1 MSAQPVDRASLEG
14 VTAFTAASSAAT
26 LARQQ
31 RDLNECVELMRG
43 GSKTFFAASRLLPA
57 RMRSASIALYAFC
70 RVADDLVDNCA
81 AEGRS
86 VQQSLLQLK
95 ERLDAVYAGQPQAFV
110 EDRALAAVVHQY
122 QLPRPLLDALLEG
135 FAWDAEARVYETLED
150 VQAYGARV
158 AGSVGAMMC
167 WLMGVRSADA
177 LARACELGVA
187 MQLTNIARDVGED
200 ARNARLYL
208 PRQWLREAG
217 VDVEL
222 WLQGPVATPAVKN
235 VIERLLLEADR
246 LYLQSTEGIAALPRD
261 CRAAILAARLIYA
274 EIGEQLRRDGLDAV
288 QHRAV
293 VSTSRK
299 LSLLASAWLQST
311 WFSKNIQPGLKE
323 SRHPEP
329 NKNRDPEH
337 QDSRHPRHQD
347 SCHPELQDSR
357 HPGLQ
362 ESRHPGLDPGSIP
375 LAATAYLVQH
385 CTHAAQ
391 ALAEAAEHAVTT
403 GVAILPRRP
412 LGERAEWV
420 LELFERQEAL
430 RRARRPVR
438 GLRVSSH

>member
-1 MSAQPVDRASLEG
+1 MSAQPLDIASLQ
-14 VTAFTAASSAAT
+14 VATAPTAALTASAAAT

-31 RDLNECVELMRG
+31 RDLKECVELMRG

-86 VQQSLLQLK
+86 VQQSLVQLK

-122 QLPRPLLDALLEG
+122 HLPRPLLDALLEG
-135 FAWDAEARVYETLED
+135 FAWDAEARTYETLED

-208 PRQWLREAG
+208 PRQWLRESG

-222 WLQGPVATPAVKN
+222 WLQGPVATPAVKA
-235 VIERLLLEADR
+235 VIERLLHEADH
-246 LYLQSTEGIAALPRD
+246 LYVQSTQGIAALPRD
-261 CRAAILAARLIYA
+261 CRAAIMAARLIYA

-293 VSTSRK
+293 VPTSRK
-299 LSLLASAWLQST
+299 LSLLASAWLQSS
-311 WFSKNIQPGLKE
+311 WFSKSSQPVPKESRDSGSKE
-323 SRHPEP
+323 SRHTGS
-329 NKNRDPEH
+329 K
-337 QDSRHPRHQD
+337 
-347 SCHPELQDSR
+347 
-357 HPGLQ
+357 
-362 ESRHPGLDPGSIP
+362 ESRHPGLAPGSMP

-385 CTHAAQ
+385 CTQAAQ
-391 ALAEAAEHAVTT
+391 ALAAAAEHAANT
-403 GVAILPRRP
+403 GVAVLPRRP

-420 LELFERQEAL
+420 LELFERQEAM
-430 RRARRPVR
+430 RRARKPAH
-438 GLRVSSH
+438 GFRVSA